1 MNSNP
6 FNFDPSQLSDKM
18 KESAQQIWLAG
29 LGAFAK
35 NQEEGKKVFEK
46 LVDDGLSLQKKTQEA
61 LHEKVNMAS
70 EKITEMASTLKPDP
84 TVHWAP
90 LEDLFHNRVAKAN
103 EKMGIPDAAAFEAL
117 ILRVQALEKALG
129 LVQKSQTSQPS
140 PKATNPSKSTA
151 ASKPTSAKKAT
162 AKSSKTKGE

>member
-46 LVDDGLSLQKKTQEA
+46 LVADGLSLQKKTQEA

-103 EKMGIPDAAAFEAL
+103 EKLGVPDAEAFEAL
-117 ILRVQALEKALG
+117 SLRVQALEKALG
-129 LVQKSQTSQPS
+129 LVQKSQST
-140 PKATNPSKSTA
+140 PSKSSP
-151 ASKPTSAKKAT
+151 ASKPAAAKKT
-162 AKSSKTKGE
+162 TPKSTKTKGE

>member
-103 EKMGIPDAAAFEAL
+103 EKLGVPDAEAFEAL
-117 ILRVQALEKALG
+117 SLRVQALEKALG
-129 LVQKSQTSQPS
+129 LVQKSHST
-140 PKATNPSKSTA
+140 PSKSSA
-151 ASKPTSAKKAT
+151 ASKPAAAKKT
-162 AKSSKTKGE
+162 TPKSTKTKGE

>member
-61 LHEKVNMAS
+61 LHEKVNMAG
-70 EKITEMASTLKPDP
+70 EKITELASNLKPDP
-84 TVHWAP
+84 AVHWAP

-103 EKMGIPDAAAFEAL
+103 EKLGVPDAEAFEAL
-117 ILRVQALEKALG
+117 SLRVQALEKALG
-129 LVQKSQTSQPS
+129 LVQKSQST
-140 PKATNPSKSTA
+140 PSKSSP
-151 ASKPTSAKKAT
+151 ASKPAAAKKT
-162 AKSSKTKGE
+162 TPKSTKTKGE

>member
-1 MNSNP
+1 MNNNP
-6 FNFDPSQLSDKM
+6 FNFDPSQLNDKM

-61 LHEKVNMAS
+61 LHEKVSQAS
-70 EKITEMASTLKPDP
+70 EKINEMASTLKQDP
-84 TVHWAP
+84 SAHWAP

-103 EKMGIPDAAAFEAL
+103 EKLGVPDAQAFEAL
-117 ILRVQALEKALG
+117 IQRVQALEKALG
-129 LVQKSQTSQPS
+129 L
-140 PKATNPSKSTA
+140 A
-151 ASKPTSAKKAT
+151 ASSAGASTKPPAKAPAKGPAKPRAAKKASPQP
-162 AKSSKTKGE
+162 K

>member
-84 TVHWAP
+84 TVQWAP

-103 EKMGIPDAAAFEAL
+103 EKLGVPDAAAFEAL
-117 ILRVQALEKALG
+117 SLRVQALEKALG
-129 LVQKSQTSQPS
+129 LVQKSQST
-140 PKATNPSKSTA
+140 PSKSSP
-151 ASKPTSAKKAT
+151 ASKPAAAKKT
-162 AKSSKTKGE
+162 TPKSTKTKGE

>member
-103 EKMGIPDAAAFEAL
+103 EKLGVPDAAAFEAL
-117 ILRVQALEKALG
+117 SLRVQALEKALV
-129 LVQKSQTSQPS
+129 LVQKSQST
-140 PKATNPSKSTA
+140 PSKSSP
-151 ASKPTSAKKAT
+151 ASKPAAAKKT
-162 AKSSKTKGE
+162 TPKPTKTKGE

>member
-103 EKMGIPDAAAFEAL
+103 EKLGVPDAAAFEAL
-117 ILRVQALEKALG
+117 SLRVQALEKALG
-129 LVQKSQTSQPS
+129 LVQKSQST
-140 PKATNPSKSTA
+140 PSKSSP
-151 ASKPTSAKKAT
+151 ASKPAAAKKT
-162 AKSSKTKGE
+162 TPKSTKTKGE

>member
-103 EKMGIPDAAAFEAL
+103 EKLGVPDAEAFEAL
-117 ILRVQALEKALG
+117 SLRVQALEKALE
-129 LVQKSQTSQPS
+129 LVQKSQST
-140 PKATNPSKSTA
+140 PSKSSP
-151 ASKPTSAKKAT
+151 ASKPAAAKKT
-162 AKSSKTKGE
+162 TPKSTKTKGE

>member
-61 LHEKVNMAS
+61 LHEKVNMAG
-70 EKITEMASTLKPDP
+70 EKITELASNLKPDP
-84 TVHWAP
+84 AVHWAP

-103 EKMGIPDAAAFEAL
+103 EKLGVPDAQAFEAL
-117 ILRVQALEKALG
+117 SLRVQALEKALG
-129 LVQKSQTSQPS
+129 LVQKSQST
-140 PKATNPSKSTA
+140 PSKSSP
-151 ASKPTSAKKAT
+151 ASKPAAAKKT
-162 AKSSKTKGE
+162 TPKSTKTKGE

>member
-103 EKMGIPDAAAFEAL
+103 EKLGVPDAQAFEAL
-117 ILRVQALEKALG
+117 SLRVQALEKALG
-129 LVQKSQTSQPS
+129 LVQKSQST
-140 PKATNPSKSTA
+140 PSKSSP
-151 ASKPTSAKKAT
+151 ASKPAAAKKT
-162 AKSSKTKGE
+162 TPKSTKTKGE

>member
-18 KESAQQIWLAG
+18 KESAQQMWLAG

-103 EKMGIPDAAAFEAL
+103 EKLGVPDAEAFEAL
-117 ILRVQALEKALG
+117 SLRVQALEKALG
-129 LVQKSQTSQPS
+129 LVQKSQST
-140 PKATNPSKSTA
+140 PSKSSP
-151 ASKPTSAKKAT
+151 ASKPAAAKKT
-162 AKSSKTKGE
+162 TPKSTKTKGE